1 MDTRL
6 PESSRKSGPKQKRNS
21 DVSDEPRKL
30 LKLAL
35 EPGTNYFS
43 QNARRTNALA
53 TAGHASKPHL
63 TKTKDRP
70 RSKTTEANTPT
81 EDTEPTKSIPTSTTK
96 YRDRPPAL
104 PLNRSATFSTPLL
117 SSNKPAS
124 TSTLVQATKSN
135 PLLQFLSRSSCSTA
149 ALPPKLAKS
158 ASGSQTFQDSTLSP
172 FLVSKKPIP
181 GLVQGATAADRLSI
195 LLNKRTSKSAPV
207 LTKRS
212 LSLMESRPQKDEK
225 TSPSPLSSMSS
236 TSEGATNPLRPQALR
251 RHHTMIGSRSE
262 FLKTLETS
270 TSKFAPS
277 SYIPVALE
285 ECQILPCIDYIP
297 KPDDTTKRIG
307 PATLVDVLE
316 GKYKD
321 KYDELFIIDCRF
333 PYEFEGG
340 HIKSAVN
347 INTTDKLEELLF
359 KPAITGKKVLLIFHC
374 EFSSERGPRMARHLR
389 NQDRSANAIHYPAL
403 YYPEVYVMH
412 GGYSGFF
419 VANRSYCW
427 PEGYVEM
434 QDEKH
439 SQEFEVHM
447 KTFSQEFSRTA
458 SKGFLA
464 TQSKKKTTP

>member
-1 MDTRL
+1 MPDYIHIYGSILTNDGHQ
-6 PESSRKSGPKQKRNS
+6 SRN
-21 DVSDEPRKL
+21 
-30 LKLAL
+30 
-35 EPGTNYFS
+35 
-43 QNARRTNALA
+43 
-53 TAGHASKPHL
+53 
-63 TKTKDRP
+63 
-70 RSKTTEANTPT
+70 
-81 EDTEPTKSIPTSTTK
+81 
-96 YRDRPPAL
+96 RPPL
-104 PLNRSATFSTPLL
+104 PLNRSATFSAPL

-124 TSTLVQATKSN
+124 TSSTLAQATKSN
-135 PLLQFLSRSSCSTA
+135 PLLQFLSKSPRPTA
-149 ALPPKLAKS
+149 PLPPKFTKS
-158 ASGSQTFQDSTLSP
+158 TAGSQDLQDTLSP
-172 FLVSKKPIP
+172 FLVSKQPVP
-181 GLVQGATAADRLSI
+181 GLVQGATAENRLSI
-195 LLNKRTSKSAPV
+195 LLNKRSSISAPL

-212 LSLMESRPQKDEK
+212 LSLMESQRRKDD
-225 TSPSPLSSMSS
+225 TTPPSPLSSRMSS
-236 TSEGATNPLRPQALR
+236 TSEATIGPQRPQALR

-270 TSKFAPS
+270 RLKSFSSS

-297 KPDDTTKRIG
+297 KPDDTTKRIS

-359 KPAITGKKVLLIFHC
+359 KPVITGKKVLLIFHC

-389 NQDRSANAIHYPAL
+389 NQDRSANTIHYPAL

-419 VANRSYCW
+419 AANRGYCW

-447 KTFSQEFSRTA
+447 RTFSQEFSRTA

-464 TQSKKKTTP
+464 TQSKKKAV